1 MDLNLA
7 GRTALITGGSR
18 GIGFAVAKRL
28 ASEGVALH
36 LAARS
41 AEQLAKSAD
50 ELRKSAPVE
59 VTTYALDLSD
69 STARQKLIERCT
81 DIDILV
87 NNAGNIPSG
96 TIEEMDD
103 KAWRS
108 AWELKLFGFI
118 DLTRAYFAR
127 MKEKRSGVIINIIG
141 AAGERPDYNYI
152 AGSTANAALMAMT
165 RALGGVSPDFNL
177 RVLGI
182 NPGAVATE
190 RTIEQSK
197 RNAVRRHGDA
207 SRWQE
212 RYAKLPFGHP
222 QSPDQIAALVTF
234 LASDLAG
241 YVTGTIVTADG
252 GVVARSQHH

>member
-28 ASEGVALH
+28 ASEGVVLH

-41 AEQLAKSAD
+41 AEQLEKSAD
-50 ELRKSAPVE
+50 ELRKSAPVA
-59 VTTYALDLSD
+59 VTTYALDLSQ
-69 STARQKLIERCT
+69 SVERQKLIDRCAG
-81 DIDILV
+81 IDILV

-118 DLTRAYFAR
+118 DLTRAHFAR
-127 MKEKRSGVIINIIG
+127 MKEKRNGVIINIIG
-141 AAGERPDYNYI
+141 AAGERPDYTYI

-197 RNAVRRHGDA
+197 RNALRRYGDA

-212 RYAKLPFGHP
+212 RYKAMPFGRP
-222 QSPDQIAALVTF
+222 QTPDQIGALVTF
-234 LASDLAG
+234 LVSDLAG
-241 YVTGTIVTADG
+241 YITGTIVTADG
-252 GVVARSQHH
+252 GVVARSLHH

>member
-18 GIGFAVAKRL
+18 GIGFAVAKRF
-28 ASEGVALH
+28 ASEGVNLR
-36 LAARS
+36 LAAR
-41 AEQLAKSAD
+41 APDKLAAAAD
-50 ELRKSAPVE
+50 ELRKMSTVD
-59 VTTYALDLSD
+59 VKTFALDLSEP
-69 STARQKLIERCT
+69 AGRERLIAEIT
-81 DIDILV
+81 DVDILV

-96 TIEEMDD
+96 TIDEMDD

-127 MKEKRSGVIINIIG
+127 MKERRRGVIINIIG
-141 AAGERPDYNYI
+141 AAGERPDYNYA
-152 AGSTANAALMAMT
+152 AGSMANAALMAMT
-165 RALGGVSPDFNL
+165 RALGGVSPDFNT

-182 NPGAVATE
+182 NPGAVETE
-190 RTIEQSK
+190 RTIAQSK
-197 RNAVRRHGDA
+197 RHALRHFGDE

-212 RYAKLPFGHP
+212 RYKTRPFGRP
-222 QSPDQIAALVTF
+222 QSPDQIGALVVF

-252 GVVARSQHH
+252 GVVSRSQHH

>member
-1 MDLNLA
+1 MELNLA
-7 GRTALITGGSR
+7 GRTALVTGGSR
-18 GIGFAVAKRL
+18 GIGFAVANRF
-28 ASEGVALH
+28 AAEGIHLH
-36 LAARS
+36 LAARAPES
-41 AEQLAKSAD
+41 LVKAEAA
-50 ELRKSAPVE
+50 LRKVAAVDIR
-59 VTTYALDLSD
+59 THALDLSD
-69 STARQKLIERCT
+69 AAQREKLIAAAP

-96 TIEEMDD
+96 TIDEMDD
-103 KAWRS
+103 KAWRD

-127 MKEKRSGVIINIIG
+127 MKEKRGGVIINIIG

-152 AGSTANAALMAMT
+152 AGSAANAALMAMT
-165 RALGGVSPDFNL
+165 RALGGVSPDFGL

-190 RTIEQSK
+190 RSIAQSK
-197 RNAVRRHGDA
+197 RNALRRYGDE

-212 RYAKLPFGHP
+212 RYKTLPFGHP
-222 QSPDQIAALVTF
+222 QTPDQIGALVAF

-241 YVTGTIVTADG
+241 YITGTIITADG
-252 GVVARSQHH
+252 GVVSRSQHH